1 MQEALLKQFVGQDV
15 GDCHLE
21 QVLGYGRLEAVYQ
34 AHQRLP
40 DRPVMVTLWAC
51 PEDMPTQARQQFR
64 ARFLLEAP
72 MLVKV
77 RHLHLL
83 PLYAYGEWEGFS
95 YLVTPAQP
103 ERSLATL
110 LKQHGCCRPGTAL
123 SLLEQITAGLEH
135 AHCQGLVHGALSLS
149 HLLVSNG
156 QQIQIAGLGW
166 QHLLERRDIL
176 PVAAPR
182 EQVLTLAGTWL
193 VAQRYLA
200 PECLHLGQAADIRSD
215 VYSLGVILAELL
227 TGRSAWSE
235 TSSPKLAMEE
245 GQHLLPMRLAQDV
258 HLPPS
263 LERVLHQALAEDPG
277 RRFQRV
283 SDLLAA
289 FAEGLEE
296 ERAPAATTCWFCPLL
311 PAVGATEPE
320 ARHRMQE
327 NELLDS
333 APFPWEVP
341 HTPTPVKAPSRFS
354 RAHAGQQ
361 LIKRFLARHRRRA
374 RRGRLL
380 AQRSR
385 KISRRRL
392 LGHLVKGGACGVLG
406 ASVVG
411 TGYLLATALL
421 KRPLPQGSGR
431 SHPQQALNTAQVF
444 TVPRDGRQG
453 LLVRLPNGTYVA
465 YERSCT
471 HVGVYVNYNSQTHL
485 LVCPA
490 HGAIFDPAHG
500 GRVVQ
505 GPATRPL
512 PQVPVRNK
520 SDGSILIGD
529 GGAPSPVQ

>member
-1 MQEALLKQFVGQDV
+1 MKRTLLEQFVGQDV

-21 QVLGYGRLEAVYQ
+21 QLLGYGPLGAVYQ

-40 DRPVMVTLWAC
+40 KRPVMVTLLVYS
-51 PEDMPTQARQQFR
+51 DGLSTQARQQFR
-64 ARFLLEAP
+64 ARFLRTAP
-72 MLVKV
+72 RLSAV
-77 RHLHLL
+77 RHPHLL
-83 PLYAYGEWEGFS
+83 PLEAYGEWEEYP

-103 ERSLATL
+103 TRSLATIL
-110 LKQHGCCRPGTAL
+110 RQQGCCTPPTAL
-123 SLLEQITAGLEH
+123 TMLEQITAGLEH
-135 AHCQGLVHGALSLS
+135 AHCQGLVHGTLSLS

-156 QQIQIAGLGW
+156 LQIQTAGLGW
-166 QHLLERRDIL
+166 QSLLERRGIL

-182 EQVLTLAGTWL
+182 EQVLTLTGTWL

-200 PECLHLGQAADIRSD
+200 PECLHEGQTADIRSD

-227 TGRSAWSE
+227 TGRSPGSG
-235 TSSPKLAMEE
+235 TSAPEPAIEA
-245 GQHLLPMRLAQDV
+245 GQHLLPVRLTQDI

-263 LERVLHQALAEDPG
+263 LERVLHQALAQEPD

-296 ERAPAATTCWFCPLL
+296 GTPAATNCWFCPLH
-311 PAVGATEPE
+311 PAVGITEPE
-320 ARHRMQE
+320 GRHRMQE
-327 NELLDS
+327 DKLLD
-333 APFPWEVP
+333 ATPFPWEMPPIPPSVE
-341 HTPTPVKAPSRFS
+341 APSFFS
-354 RAHAGQQ
+354 SAQSVQQ
-361 LIKRFLARHRRRA
+361 HSKRFPARYRMWV
-374 RRGRLL
+374 RRGRLHSH
-380 AQRSR
+380 RSHR
-385 KISRRRL
+385 ISRRRL
-392 LGHLVKGGACGVLG
+392 LGLLVKGGAVGVLG

-411 TGYLLATALL
+411 TGYLLTTTLL
-421 KRPLPQGSGR
+421 KPPVPQRSSR

-444 TVPRDGRQG
+444 TVPRNGRQG

-471 HVGVYVNYNSQTHL
+471 HVGVYVNYDSKTHL

-500 GRVVQ
+500 GRVLQ

-512 PQVPVRNK
+512 PQVPLHRG
-520 SDGSILIGD
+520 SDGTILI
-529 GGAPSPVQ
+529 